1 MLRQQRGSR
10 RVLPAGEAGERG
22 RRFVYLYRETP
33 VRRIVLGSILLGC
46 AASFLDGMMASF
58 SLGIA

>member
-1 MLRQQRGSR
+1 
-10 RVLPAGEAGERG
+10 
-22 RRFVYLYRETP
+22 VYLYRKAP
-33 VRRIVLGSILLGC
+33 IRRIFLGSILLGC